1 VHDVRR
7 DVALAVVDA
16 HWPPRKLTDGLG
28 ALGGLLKNSKHPA
41 LNTEETRAIAS
52 NFLVMTAGLL
62 PQLRPL
68 VRPPRAFPYNQ
79 AWPF

>member
-7 DVALAVVDA
+7 DVALAVVEA
-16 HWPPRKLTDGLG
+16 HCPPRKPTVGLG
-28 ALGGLLKNSKHPA
+28 LLGGLLKKSKHPA

-52 NFLVMTAGLL
+52 NFLVMTASLL
-62 PQLRPL
+62 PQPRPL
-68 VRPPRAFPYNQ
+68 VRPPKGFPYNQ